1 MSDTSSLRAILNQ
14 TEVTMPS
21 IQASSR
27 AMMSFYDRPGGGAT
41 LAVSEWRS
49 VLQTSSPSQSMPL
62 LYVANEVIQ
71 TSKRNRGSKFLE
83 AFSPVLGSSMIFIC
97 SRDNSVV
104 EKVRRTVKIW
114 GDRRI
119 FSMRFVMEVLAGLEP
134 YREGGSESR
143 MTLSKSPS
151 PVPLSEPKRSPKDE
165 ELREPVSN
173 ASDEDDDMFEGGNEP
188 KLLDISID
196 ATKLTASSRKRPNEK
211 RDSVSGSDLKRR
223 RSSLS
228 NKPKALSGQNFL
240 DLFQSV
246 VSLDEKYKSCL
257 STIESIP
264 ASYLDDECNDV
275 DDLVGD
281 ELTDMY
287 KKVSQAQ
294 RNVRREK
301 RTMFSVAVQ
310 RHELEKEARRY
321 VGWLKNLAQ
330 VDNDDLALCEKLEK
344 ELDVIAI
351 CHDEAKSLH
360 EQRLT
365 EEAKKRAQAE
375 LKVKQQQEEEER
387 QRILS
392 DAKAEAEAKPGM
404 RWNKELREYEYIKNT
419 EEESWRD

>member
-1 MSDTSSLRAILNQ
+1 MSDAASLRATLNQ

-97 SRDNSVV
+97 SRDSSVV

-119 FSMRFVMEVLAGLEP
+119 FSMRFVMDVLGGLEP
-134 YREGGSESR
+134 YREGGSER
-143 MTLSKSPS
+143 MTGLSNSPS

-165 ELREPVSN
+165 LREPVSN
-173 ASDEDDDMFEGGNEP
+173 ASDDEEDDMFGGGNEP

-196 ATKLTASSRKRPNEK
+196 ATKLTASSKKRPNEK
-211 RDSVSGSDLKRR
+211 RDVSGSDFKRR

-240 DLFQSV
+240 GLFQSV
-246 VSLDEKYKSCL
+246 VTLDEKYKSCL

-330 VDNDDLALCEKLEK
+330 VDNDDLAFCEKLEK
-344 ELDVIAI
+344 ELDVIAV
-351 CHDEAKSLH
+351 CHGTNIYFAI
-360 EQRLT
+360 T
-365 EEAKKRAQAE
+365 IN
-375 LKVKQQQEEEER
+375 V
-387 QRILS
+387 LS
-392 DAKAEAEAKPGM
+392 H
-404 RWNKELREYEYIKNT
+404 
-419 EEESWRD
+419 

>member
-27 AMMSFYDRPGGGAT
+27 AMMSFYDRPGGAT

-83 AFSPVLGSSMIFIC
+83 AFSPVLGSSMVFIC
-97 SRDNSVV
+97 SRDGSVV

-119 FSMRFVMEVLAGLEP
+119 FSMRFVMDVLAGLEP
-134 YREGGSESR
+134 YREGGSERRTVS
-143 MTLSKSPS
+143 SKSPS

-165 ELREPVSN
+165 LREPVSN
-173 ASDEDDDMFEGGNEP
+173 ASDDDDDMFGDGNEP

-196 ATKLTASSRKRPNEK
+196 ATKLTSSSKKRPNEK
-211 RDSVSGSDLKRR
+211 RDSVSGGSGSKRR
-223 RSSLS
+223 RSISS

-246 VSLDEKYKSCL
+246 VTLDEKYKSCL
-257 STIESIP
+257 STMESIP

-321 VGWLKNLAQ
+321 VGWLKNLAES
-330 VDNDDLALCEKLEK
+330 DDDDLALCEKLEK
-344 ELDVIAI
+344 ELDVIAV
-351 CHDEAKSLH
+351 CHGKNIMPCCLLFGPLNRLH
-360 EQRLT
+360 IFLTIQTRPGHFMSSVSQMKPRSGRRLNS
-365 EEAKKRAQAE
+365 K
-375 LKVKQQQEEEER
+375 
-387 QRILS
+387 
-392 DAKAEAEAKPGM
+392 
-404 RWNKELREYEYIKNT
+404 
-419 EEESWRD
+419 